1 LSPYKD
7 RRLEIES
14 ALELEQ
20 AMVSIGSKG
29 SKLLNT
35 LCRGFVSA
43 LEHKDRRG
51 PLSSR
56 WETRRRKR
64 MQRKCTVV
72 EGEESV
78 RIDDWR
84 IGPKDE
90 KKKVREKCSN

>member
-1 LSPYKD
+1 
-7 RRLEIES
+7 
-14 ALELEQ
+14 
-20 AMVSIGSKG
+20 
-29 SKLLNT
+29 
-35 LCRGFVSA
+35 
-43 LEHKDRRG
+43 
-51 PLSSR
+51 
-56 WETRRRKR
+56 